1 MSSLKKNIGLQMSY
15 RVLTIIT
22 PLITSPI
29 ISRALGAEKIGVYS
43 ATQAFANYFM
53 LFAMLG
59 IEYYGQRTIANCRT
73 KSDRS
78 AAFWEIYAVQFV
90 ASIFSVTAYYLSAF
104 FWSPSRITI
113 MIIQGLWVVSC
124 LFDINWLYFGVE
136 DFKVT
141 VTRNF
146 IVKIVT
152 VFCIIAFIREPKDLV
167 LYVGI
172 MAGSTAVSQFV
183 LWCNIRKYINYE
195 RIQIKECKRHILPIV
210 RLFIPMI
217 ALSIYHFMDKTMLD
231 MLSSE
236 AEVGYY
242 YAADKIIYIPLGLIT
257 AVGTVMLPRV
267 SSMVSDSKEKTV
279 ILLEK
284 STELSVCM
292 SSAVGFGIAAIS
304 REFVPLF
311 FGEGYEK
318 CATLLVIFVPVLL
331 VKALSNIVDQQY
343 LIPAKCDN
351 QYTIAVTG
359 GALVNLI
366 CNWFLIPQL
375 GSIGATLGTL
385 MAEFAVLVIS
395 IMFARQE
402 INFVKMF
409 FKQSYYILF
418 GLIMFF
424 TVRLL
429 DSHIRIDSNLIR
441 LILMIATGG
450 LTYCILCFILWFN
463 LKDKSVFGKIVALL
477 PKAGRK
483 EKDE

>member
-1 MSSLKKNIGLQMSY
+1 MSSLKKNLVFQMSY
-15 RVLTIIT
+15 RILTIIT

-59 IEYYGQRTIANCRT
+59 VEYYGQRSIANSHT
-73 KSDRS
+73 KDERS
-78 AAFWEIYAVQFV
+78 STFWSIYIVQFG
-90 ASIFSVTAYYLSAF
+90 ASFIAVSVYYLSAF
-104 FWSPSRITI
+104 FWNPSRITI
-113 MIIQGLWVVSC
+113 MLIQGLWVISC
-124 LFDINWLYFGVE
+124 LFDINWFYFGVE
-136 DFKVT
+136 NFQIT

-152 VFCIIAFIREPKDLV
+152 VLCIVVFIHEPTDLC
-167 LYVGI
+167 LYATI
-172 MAGSTAVSQFV
+172 MAGSTTISQLI
-183 LWCNIRKYINYE
+183 LWENIRKYVDLKKISL
-195 RIQIKECKRHILPIV
+195 KECKKHLWPIIK
-210 RLFIPMI
+210 LFIPMI

-231 MLSSE
+231 MFSTES
-236 AEVGYY
+236 EVGYY

-267 SSMVSDSKEKTV
+267 SNVVTDSEK
-279 ILLEK
+279 K
-284 STELSVCM
+284 ATELLNKSAELSIWM
-292 SSAVGFGIAAIS
+292 SCAAGFGIAAIAK
-304 REFVPLF
+304 EFVPLF

-318 CATLLVIFVPVLL
+318 CSILLILFTPVIF

-343 LIPAKCDN
+343 LIPAKFDN

-359 GALVNLI
+359 GAVVNLI
-366 CNWFLIPQL
+366 CNWFLIPRL

-395 IMFARQE
+395 VMFARRK

-429 DSHIRIDSNLIR
+429 DSHIHIDSNLIR
-441 LILMIATGG
+441 LILMIAAGG
-450 LTYCILCFILWFN
+450 LIYCILCFILWFN
-463 LKDKSVFGKIVALL
+463 LKDKSAFGKFVTLL
-477 PKAGRK
+477 PKVGRK
-483 EKDE
+483 EKR

>member
-59 IEYYGQRTIANCRT
+59 VEYYGQRTIANCRT
-73 KSDRS
+73 RADRTD
-78 AAFWEIYAVQFV
+78 AFWEIYAVQFV
-90 ASIFSVTAYYLSAF
+90 ASMFSVVVYYLSAF
-104 FWSPSRITI
+104 FWLPSRITI

-146 IVKIVT
+146 IVKIIT

-172 MAGSTAVSQFV
+172 MAGSTAVSQLV
-183 LWCNIRKYINYE
+183 LWCNIGKYINFE
-195 RIQIKECKRHILPIV
+195 RIQIKKCKRHVLPIV

-236 AEVGYY
+236 SEVGYY

-267 SSMVSDSKEKTV
+267 SSMISDSKERTEL
-279 ILLEK
+279 LLEK
-284 STELSVCM
+284 STELSICM

-304 REFVPLF
+304 RVFVPLF

-318 CATLLVIFVPVLL
+318 CATLLVIFVPVLF

-366 CNWFLIPQL
+366 CNWVLIPQL

-395 IMFARQE
+395 IMYARQE

-429 DSHIRIDSNLIR
+429 DSHIYIDSNLIR

-463 LKDKSVFGKIVALL
+463 LKDKSAFGKFVALL

-483 EKDE
+483 EKR